1 MPPTLRLT
9 LTPKILLLALA
20 GFAVTILLVAL
31 ASEDTL
37 EEAMLD
43 QVYKQAQS
51 YLQGIALHLESMP
64 ADAPPEQYR
73 TVLLKSLSLEKD
85 GVLQFSPVEIYLYA
99 STGQVLAHSEPGIY
113 LDKPM
118 DGIYGKVIR
127 EGKPAASKDLS
138 SILIHGEQS
147 SHPTIDIIVP
157 VRLGGDRYNAGL
169 EAELDLEE
177 LRRIISINDNAYEK
191 RILLLTTA
199 CGILLFLFVWWLMHR
214 LVIRHVKTFAGAA
227 HDFGSGD
234 PLARIPMPLPNDEIG
249 DLGRTFNAMADDI
262 GKLLNAQEEAYL
274 QTMRVLGKALSAKDA
289 YTQSHSARVARY
301 AVMLGRHLG
310 LDEEKLS
317 VLHKGALMHDL
328 GKIGIPDAILNKPGP
343 LTNEEYAVMR
353 THASLTATIMRP
365 LHRLHDFLDIAAWHH
380 EHWDG
385 TGYPDGLSGESIPLL
400 ARIVSIADTWDAMT
414 GDRVYRKG
422 MPPEKALGILETEW
436 NRGQWDPELV
446 KRFTRMIRETEPPA

>member
-1 MPPTLRLT
+1 MPRSLRLT

-20 GFAVTILLVAL
+20 GFVVTIVLVAL

-51 YLQGIALHLESMP
+51 YLQGIALNLETMP
-64 ADAPPEQYR
+64 ADATPEQYR
-73 TVLLKSLSLEKD
+73 AVLLKSLSMEKE
-85 GVLQFSPVEIYLYA
+85 GVLQFSPVEIYLYSA
-99 STGQVLAHSEPGIY
+99 TGQILAHTEPGVY

-127 EGKPAASKDLS
+127 DGKPSASKDLT
-138 SILIHGEQS
+138 SILEKGDPS
-147 SHPTIDIIVP
+147 AHPTIDIIVP
-157 VRLGGDRYNAGL
+157 IRLASDRYNAGL

-177 LRRIISINDNAYEK
+177 LRHIISVNDNTYEK
-191 RILLLTTA
+191 RILLLTTG
-199 CGILLFLFVWWLMHR
+199 CGILLFLFVWWLVHR
-214 LVIRHVKTFAGAA
+214 LVIRHVLTFAKAA
-227 HDFGSGD
+227 HAFGSGD
-234 PLARIPMPLPNDEIG
+234 PRARIALPLPNDEIG
-249 DLGRTFNAMADDI
+249 DLGHTFNTMADAI
-262 GKLLNAQEEAYL
+262 GRLLDAQEEDYL
-274 QTMRVLGKALSAKDA
+274 QTLRVLGKALSAKDA

-310 LDEEKLS
+310 LDEEKLA

-385 TGYPDGLSGESIPLL
+385 TGYPDGLAGERIPLL

-422 MPPEKALGILETEW
+422 MPVAKALGILETEW

-446 KRFTRMIRETEPPA
+446 KKFIHMIRETESPP